1 MAHATS
7 STKLMAKDYQKST
20 LLQMAAAT
28 DPSSVD
34 QFHKIDWTDAPKEM
48 VDEFFP
54 LIPGMGTL
62 AIPKKWD
69 MSTEGISGWR
79 ELTMENQ
86 QHIYQHLHSTEA
98 EIWSAIMDIADA
110 DVDEKEDSSSSGGVN
125 DTLQRIMSIFAS
137 IGEDTNPDVVQV
149 GCLCMCYIVY
159 NVFFWCTIIISI
171 IVYI

>member
-34 QFHKIDWTDAPKEM
+34 QFHKIDWTDTPKEWL
-48 VDEFFP
+48 DEVFP

-62 AIPKKWD
+62 AIPPKWD

-110 DVDEKEDSSSSGGVN
+110 NVDEKEDSSSGGVN
-125 DTLQRIMSIFAS
+125 DTLQRVMSIFAS
-137 IGEDTNPDVVQV
+137 IGEDTNPAVIEVSYTIAFV
-149 GCLCMCYIVY
+149 F
-159 NVFFWCTIIISI
+159 NVFVVLLLLS
-171 IVYI
+171 

>member
-1 MAHATS
+1 
-7 STKLMAKDYQKST
+7 MAKDYQKST

-48 VDEFFP
+48 VDELFP

-110 DVDEKEDSSSSGGVN
+110 DVDEKEDSSSGGVN

-137 IGEDTNPDVVQV
+137 IGEDTNPAVMEVSYTIAIV
-149 GCLCMCYIVY
+149 CNIVY
-159 NVFFWCTIIISI
+159 YVTNDDMI
-171 IVYI
+171 

>member
-1 MAHATS
+1 
-7 STKLMAKDYQKST
+7 MAKDYQKST

-98 EIWSAIMDIADA
+98 EIWSAIMNIADA
-110 DVDEKEDSSSSGGVN
+110 DVDEKEDSSSGGVN
-125 DTLQRIMSIFAS
+125 DTLQRVMSIFAS
-137 IGEDTNPDVVQV
+137 IGEDTNPAVIEVS
-149 GCLCMCYIVY
+149 YTIAIVC
-159 NVFFWCTIIISI
+159 NVFVVLLLLS
-171 IVYI
+171 